1 MPKFLYTVVT
11 FAAITWW
18 VLIKIVTKYPPEGNL
33 LILGVLLL
41 VFLAIA
47 STVSIP
53 GYFFF
58 KRKAPD
64 FTNLR
69 VLYRRSL
76 KVSFVAAG
84 CITGFLVLRAF
95 ALDTA
100 LNLTLFLILCV
111 MIVLHFFSN
120 KR

>member
-1 MPKFLYTVVT
+1 MPKFLYTIVT

-18 VLIKIVTKYPPEGNL
+18 ILIKIVTKYPPEGNL

-41 VFLAIA
+41 VFLAIT
-47 STVSIP
+47 STISIP

-58 KRKAPD
+58 KQKAPD

-69 VLYRRSL
+69 VLYRRSF
-76 KVSFVAAG
+76 KVAVITSG
-84 CITGFLVLRAF
+84 CITGFLTLRAF

-111 MIVLHFFSN
+111 MIVLHFFSS